1 MPNPNEHFN
10 YADKIAAYENATKL
24 LARRASEMTV
34 PAGFR
39 PRYNMADMVFTFR
52 AAFKSPALRGQ
63 LLAPQYESER
73 ISNARFGAGFCG
85 VASYAWNHMFRM
97 PDGDEIWHIKQT
109 FGLQSA
115 IGIPNHVWLENVHS
129 GEILDLT
136 FDQFVDRTG
145 AILEFPY
152 ELGEPASANIAFRRG
167 YAFGKHIG
175 IDLER
180 IVILNALYSQ
190 NE

>member
-10 YADKIAAYENATKL
+10 YTDKIAAYENATKL
-24 LARRASEMTV
+24 LARRVSEMTA
-34 PAGFR
+34 PTGFR
-39 PRYNMADMVFTFR
+39 PIYNMTDMVFTFR

-73 ISNARFGAGFCG
+73 ISNARFSAGFCG
-85 VASYAWNHMFRM
+85 IASYAWNHMFRM
-97 PDGDEIWHIKQT
+97 PDGGEIWQLKHT
-109 FGLQSA
+109 FGLQYVN
-115 IGIPNHVWLENVHS
+115 GIPNHVWLENVYS
-129 GEILDLT
+129 GKILDLT
-136 FDQFVDRTG
+136 FDQFVDEKG
-145 AILEFPY
+145 AIMEFPY
-152 ELGEPASANIAFRRG
+152 ELGKRTSANIVFRRG
-167 YAFGKHIG
+167 FAFGKHIG